1 MICIVVDK
9 FHFIL
14 NIFQRKNNSCTVIY
28 VCWVSQGF
36 CHSSKDMSSRDYRS
50 KRFSDRIQ
58 TVLGIFGMKKFIALH
73 SKDLLKVWKKVM
85 NAPSALLL
93 LLRSIIRHRILIA
106 TISVNFVKRTIPPN
120 FENNL
125 INKTS
130 PLIQD

>member
-1 MICIVVDK
+1 
-9 FHFIL
+9 
-14 NIFQRKNNSCTVIY
+14 
-28 VCWVSQGF
+28 
-36 CHSSKDMSSRDYRS
+36 MSSRDYRS

-58 TVLGIFGMKKFIALH
+58 TVLGIFGMKKFRTLH